1 MTHRTKTTRGKTA
14 KNSTP
19 AAAPRSAHLP
29 IRRSA
34 GCSVSRF
41 CGGMIVVPAVG
52 QDRARTSVASDGD
65 DDRRRLSAR
74 VIEKFRRPTDGSS
87 KLRVSSDFRKRG
99 KTRGGMI
106 LQFAGGRGSEF
117 ILGMSQRGDLD
128 GLSHAELKG
137 LVVKQWEEMVE
148 LQRMVVALR
157 DEIARLKGGSGR
169 AEHQAERVEQA
180 TEPKPPG
187 EFRRSAPRT
196 GQYEVEAFDPRGTAV
211 KVAAHQ
217 TPMSKSFT
225 V

>member
-1 MTHRTKTTRGKTA
+1 MTVTHRTKTTRGKTA

-74 VIEKFRRPTDGSS
+74 VIENFRRPTDGSS

-106 LQFAGGRGSEF
+106 LRFAGGRE
-117 ILGMSQRGDLD
+117 LD
-128 GLSHAELKG
+128 SF
-137 LVVKQWEEMVE
+137 WEC
-148 LQRMVVALR
+148 
-157 DEIARLKGGSGR
+157 
-169 AEHQAERVEQA
+169 
-180 TEPKPPG
+180 
-187 EFRRSAPRT
+187 RSAGILTVCRT
-196 GQYEVEAFDPRGTAV
+196 P
-211 KVAAHQ
+211 
-217 TPMSKSFT
+217 S
-225 V
+225 